1 MINNEMRTV
10 TIKHFLETLN
20 DYGEKVLSTDSTTK
34 AKDTKDSI
42 NDVTAEMMVKQYSQT
57 NVQDPRFVDV
67 QYIGLTKAA
76 ISINEVVSIDGTDYM
91 VLYVIPSG
99 RYTQVMLKER

>member
-10 TIKHFLETLN
+10 TIKQFNETLN
-20 DYGEKVLSTDSTTK
+20 DYGEKVLSTDST
-34 AKDTKDSI
+34 
-42 NDVTAEMMVKQYSQT
+42 TAEMMVKQYSQT

>member
-10 TIKHFLETLN
+10 TIKHFTETLS
-20 DYGEKVLSTDSTTK
+20 DYGEKVLSTDST
-34 AKDTKDSI
+34 
-42 NDVTAEMMVKQYSQT
+42 TAEMMVKQYSQT
-57 NVQDPRFVDV
+57 NVQDPRFVDIE
-67 QYIGLTKAA
+67 YIGLTKAA

>member
-10 TIKHFLETLN
+10 TIKHFMETLN
-20 DYGEKVLSTDSTTK
+20 DYGEKVLSTDSST
-34 AKDTKDSI
+34 
-42 NDVTAEMMVKQYSQT
+42 TAEMMVKQYSQT

>member
-10 TIKHFLETLN
+10 TIKHFMETLN
-20 DYGEKVLSTDSTTK
+20 DYGEKVLSTDST
-34 AKDTKDSI
+34 
-42 NDVTAEMMVKQYSQT
+42 TAEMMVKQYSQT

-67 QYIGLTKAA
+67 EYICLTKAA

>member
-10 TIKHFLETLN
+10 TIKHFMETLN
-20 DYGEKVLSTDSTTK
+20 DYGEKVLSTDST
-34 AKDTKDSI
+34 
-42 NDVTAEMMVKQYSQT
+42 TAEMMVKQYSQT

>member
-10 TIKHFLETLN
+10 TIKHFMETLN
-20 DYGEKVLSTDSTTK
+20 DYGEKVLSTDST
-34 AKDTKDSI
+34 
-42 NDVTAEMMVKQYSQT
+42 TAEMMVKQYSQT

-67 QYIGLTKAA
+67 EYIGLTKAA